1 MEGQMVEQL
10 LRARKGTGRS
20 SNTYKRGISASG
32 EMWKR

>member
-1 MEGQMVEQL
+1 MEGQMVEQ

-20 SNTYKRGISASG
+20 SYTYKRGISASG